1 MLDLM
6 LGEGSTGLKL
16 IKAIQKFDE
25 YIPIIMITDYASID
39 TAVEAIR
46 LGAFDYISKTPNLK
60 ELKFIIEKTLYCY

>member
-1 MLDLM
+1 M